1 MKSSPVMLTAAL
13 VLCLSGSALVQVAA
27 ASQDLRPPDNVTPS
41 APASQDLRSPD
52 SVTPTAPAAPAS
64 QDLRSPD
71 SVTPTESTV
80 APAVAS
86 SEVTLPADG
95 GLSTFLIVL
104 ISFGGAVA
112 LGGVAYG
119 ASRLSHAHAGPP
131 MA

>member
-13 VLCLSGSALVQVAA
+13 VLCLSGSGLVQVAA
-27 ASQDLRPPDNVTPS
+27 ASQDLRPPDNVTP
-41 APASQDLRSPD
+41 
-52 SVTPTAPAAPAS
+52 TTPAS

-112 LGGVAYG
+112 LAGAAYG
-119 ASRLSHAHAGPP
+119 ARRLSHAHAGPP